1 MNAQKKGGAYKR
13 KIDKTQIA
21 VCNILGVDIAAI
33 NMDWLLEFTEKHI
46 QDLSG
51 DYLCVS
57 NVHTTVMAYEDEEY
71 CAVQNGGVMAIPDGG
86 PLSAVGRRRGCAQME
101 RITGPDYMA
110 RILEISV
117 GKGYRHYFY
126 GSTQKTLDKLRQRLA
141 KDYPGIQI
149 VGMFSPPFRLMTE
162 EEDTAFVEKV
172 NEAKPDFLWVALGA
186 PKQEKWMAVH
196 QGAVCGFM
204 VGVGAGFDYFA
215 GNIKRA
221 PRWMQRLNL
230 EWLYRLMQ
238 EPGRLFKRYWHT
250 NLKFIWEAVLKGK

>member
-126 GSTQKTLDKLRQRLA
+126 GATQKTLDKLRQRLA

-149 VGMFSPPFRLMTE
+149 VGMFSPPFRPMTE
-162 EEDTAFVEKV
+162 EEDTTFVEKV

>member
-230 EWLYRLMQ
+230 EWLYRMMQ